1 VAYLGPEA
9 TFTHLAATSHFGYS
23 VTYVP
28 QPSIREIFSEVEK
41 GACDYGVVP
50 VENSVEGSV
59 RHTLDLF
66 FESDLCICAERYQ
79 PVSYDLLAQEINLS
93 AIKTVYAH
101 SQALN
106 QCRNWL
112 YQYLPGSELKE
123 CSSSAFAVDR
133 AAKEAQVAAIAGGGT
148 AAIFGLEAVAAK
160 IEDFSRPPT
169 RFLVIGKEK
178 VRPSGRD
185 KTSLMFA
192 LAHVPGAL
200 AGALA
205 PITEAGINL
214 VKIES
219 RPTRHESWSH
229 FFFVDLEGHF
239 EDGSIQKAIELI
251 QPHALYLKN
260 LGSYPLVG
268 DPEDPD
274 MGIVYMGTA
283 GWSAT
288 TVSEGIFE
296 EFGLGDYFN
305 QGVPGSGAALAA
317 TMVGAYEQGEPWVG
331 YYWAPTAVLGRL
343 DMVRLE
349 GSEFDPADV
358 NILVNESVLERA
370 PDVVEFLR
378 NYATSVDDN
387 NEFLAVMEE
396 NEWDAEETAIWFLEN
411 KEEVWTAW
419 VSDEVAD
426 RVKAALD
433 S

>member
-1 VAYLGPEA
+1 MGDSPNTPDCAMATDICNIRQEIDSIDDTILELINRRLNLAKRIGEVKKDSGNRVVDSTRESEILRRLTALNKGPLNPNVLHHIFIDIIAAARSIQASQRVAYLGPEA

-28 QPSIREIFSEVEK
+28 QPSIREIFAEVEK

-79 PVSYDLLAQEINLS
+79 PVSYDLLAQEISLGS
-93 AIKTVYAH
+93 VKRVYAH

-106 QCRNWL
+106 QCRTWL
-112 YQYLPGSELKE
+112 NQYLPVAALNE

-133 AAKEAQVAAIAGGGT
+133 AVREKGAAAIAGGGT
-148 AAIFGLEAVAAK
+148 AAIFGLEAAASK

-200 AGALA
+200 AHALA

-229 FFFVDLEGHF
+229 FFFVDVEGHA
-239 EDGSIQKAIELI
+239 EDSSIQNAIGLI
-251 QPHALYLKN
+251 KPHTLYLKN

-268 DPEDPD
+268 
-274 MGIVYMGTA
+274 V
-283 GWSAT
+283 
-288 TVSEGIFE
+288 
-296 EFGLGDYFN
+296 
-305 QGVPGSGAALAA
+305 GV
-317 TMVGAYEQGEPWVG
+317 
-331 YYWAPTAVLGRL
+331 
-343 DMVRLE
+343 
-349 GSEFDPADV
+349 
-358 NILVNESVLERA
+358 
-370 PDVVEFLR
+370 
-378 NYATSVDDN
+378 
-387 NEFLAVMEE
+387 
-396 NEWDAEETAIWFLEN
+396 
-411 KEEVWTAW
+411 
-419 VSDEVAD
+419 
-426 RVKAALD
+426 
-433 S
+433 

>member
-1 VAYLGPEA
+1 MGDSEKTPACTMATDICDIRNQIDSIDDTILELINRRLNLAKRIGSLKKDSGNRVVDSTRESEILRRLTALNKGPLNPNVLHHIFIDIIAAARAIQASQRVAYLGPEA

-79 PVSYDLLAQEINLS
+79 PVSYDLLAQEVRLRS
-93 AIKTVYAH
+93 IKMVYAH

-112 YQYLPGSELKE
+112 NQYLPDAELKE

-133 AAKEAQVAAIAGGGT
+133 AAKEKRVAAIAGGGT
-148 AAIFGLEAVAAK
+148 AGIFGLEAVASK

-178 VRPSGRD
+178 VRPSGKD

-192 LAHVPGAL
+192 LTHVPGAL

-239 EDGSIQKAIELI
+239 EDGSIQKAVELI

-268 DPEDPD
+268 
-274 MGIVYMGTA
+274 V
-283 GWSAT
+283 
-288 TVSEGIFE
+288 
-296 EFGLGDYFN
+296 
-305 QGVPGSGAALAA
+305 GV
-317 TMVGAYEQGEPWVG
+317 
-331 YYWAPTAVLGRL
+331 
-343 DMVRLE
+343 
-349 GSEFDPADV
+349 
-358 NILVNESVLERA
+358 
-370 PDVVEFLR
+370 
-378 NYATSVDDN
+378 
-387 NEFLAVMEE
+387 
-396 NEWDAEETAIWFLEN
+396 
-411 KEEVWTAW
+411 
-419 VSDEVAD
+419 
-426 RVKAALD
+426 
-433 S
+433 

>member
-1 VAYLGPEA
+1 MDEGQHRPACSMASDICDIRNQIDRIDDTILELINRRLNLAKRIGELKKDSGNRVVDSTRESEILRRLTALNDGPLNPNVLHHIFIDIIAAARAIQASQRVAYLGPEA

-79 PVSYDLLAQEINLS
+79 PVSYDLIAHEIGLG
-93 AIKTVYAH
+93 AVKTVYAH

-112 YQYLPGSELKE
+112 NQYLPEAQWKE
-123 CSSSAFAVDR
+123 CSSSAFAVGR
-133 AAKEAQVAAIAGGGT
+133 AASEKGAAAIAGGGA
-148 AAIFGLEAVAAK
+148 AAIFRLEAAASK
-160 IEDFSRPPT
+160 IEDYSRPPT
-169 RFLVIGKEK
+169 RFLVIGKER
-178 VRPSGRD
+178 VRSTGRD

-229 FFFVDLEGHF
+229 FFFVDLEGHV
-239 EDGSIQKAIELI
+239 EESGIQKAIEMI
-251 QPHALYLKN
+251 QPHALYMKN
-260 LGSYPLVG
+260 LGSYP
-268 DPEDPD
+268 
-274 MGIVYMGTA
+274 
-283 GWSAT
+283 
-288 TVSEGIFE
+288 
-296 EFGLGDYFN
+296 
-305 QGVPGSGAALAA
+305 
-317 TMVGAYEQGEPWVG
+317 MVGVG
-331 YYWAPTAVLGRL
+331 V
-343 DMVRLE
+343 
-349 GSEFDPADV
+349 
-358 NILVNESVLERA
+358 
-370 PDVVEFLR
+370 
-378 NYATSVDDN
+378 
-387 NEFLAVMEE
+387 
-396 NEWDAEETAIWFLEN
+396 
-411 KEEVWTAW
+411 
-419 VSDEVAD
+419 
-426 RVKAALD
+426 
-433 S
+433 

>member
-1 VAYLGPEA
+1 MVDSVKTPECTMATDICDIRNQIDHIDDTILDLINRRLNLAKRIGELKKDSGNRVVARTRKSEIFRRLTGLNKGPLNPNVLHHIFIDIIAAARAVQASQRVAYLGPEA

-66 FESDLCICAERYQ
+66 FESELFICAERYHQ
-79 PVSYDLLAQEINLS
+79 VSYDLLAQEISLS
-93 AIKTVYAH
+93 AVKTVYAH

-106 QCRNWL
+106 QCRTWL
-112 YQYLPGSELKE
+112 NQYLRNVKLKE
-123 CSSSAFAVDR
+123 CSSSAFAVGR
-133 AAKEAQVAAIAGGGT
+133 AAREKGVAAIAGGGA
-148 AAIFGLEAVAAK
+148 AAIFGLEAVASK

-229 FFFVDLEGHF
+229 FFFIDLEGHM

-260 LGSYPLVG
+260 LGSYPMLGVG
-268 DPEDPD
+268 
-274 MGIVYMGTA
+274 V
-283 GWSAT
+283 
-288 TVSEGIFE
+288 
-296 EFGLGDYFN
+296 
-305 QGVPGSGAALAA
+305 
-317 TMVGAYEQGEPWVG
+317 
-331 YYWAPTAVLGRL
+331 
-343 DMVRLE
+343 
-349 GSEFDPADV
+349 
-358 NILVNESVLERA
+358 
-370 PDVVEFLR
+370 
-378 NYATSVDDN
+378 
-387 NEFLAVMEE
+387 
-396 NEWDAEETAIWFLEN
+396 
-411 KEEVWTAW
+411 
-419 VSDEVAD
+419 
-426 RVKAALD
+426 
-433 S
+433 

>member
-1 VAYLGPEA
+1 MDQNEKRPECTLATDICEIRDQIDNIDDTILELINRRLNLAKRIGELKKDVGNQVVDSTRESEILRRLTGLNKGPLNPNVLSHIFIDIIAAARSIQASQRVAYLGPEA
-9 TFTHLAATSHFGYS
+9 TFTHLAAMSHFGYS

-41 GACDYGVVP
+41 GACNYGVVP

-66 FESDLCICAERYQ
+66 FESDLSICAERYQ

-93 AIKTVYAH
+93 AVQTIFAH

-112 YQYLPGSELKE
+112 NQYLPGTQLSE

-133 AAKEAQVAAIAGGGT
+133 AKKYKGVAAIAGVG
-148 AAIFGLEAVAAK
+148 AASIFGLEAAASK

-178 VRPSGRD
+178 TRPSGKD

-200 AGALA
+200 AHALR
-205 PITEAGINL
+205 PITDAGINL

-229 FFFVDLEGHF
+229 FFFIDLEGHL
-239 EDGSIQKAIELI
+239 EDGNIDQAIERI

-268 DPEDPD
+268 
-274 MGIVYMGTA
+274 V
-283 GWSAT
+283 
-288 TVSEGIFE
+288 
-296 EFGLGDYFN
+296 
-305 QGVPGSGAALAA
+305 GV
-317 TMVGAYEQGEPWVG
+317 
-331 YYWAPTAVLGRL
+331 
-343 DMVRLE
+343 
-349 GSEFDPADV
+349 
-358 NILVNESVLERA
+358 
-370 PDVVEFLR
+370 
-378 NYATSVDDN
+378 
-387 NEFLAVMEE
+387 
-396 NEWDAEETAIWFLEN
+396 
-411 KEEVWTAW
+411 
-419 VSDEVAD
+419 
-426 RVKAALD
+426 
-433 S
+433 

>member
-1 VAYLGPEA
+1 MADSEKPPACTMATDICDIREQIDNIDDTILELVNRRLNLAKRIGDLKKDSGNRVVDSTRESEILRRLTALNKGPLNPNVLHHIFIDIIAAARAIQASQRVAYLGPEA

-79 PVSYDLLAQEINLS
+79 QVSYDLLAQEIGLG
-93 AIKTVYAH
+93 AVKAVYAH

-106 QCRNWL
+106 QCRTWL
-112 YQYLPGSELKE
+112 NQYLPGAELKE
-123 CSSSAFAVDR
+123 CSSSAFAVGR
-133 AAKEAQVAAIAGGGT
+133 AAAEKGVAAIAGGGA
-148 AAIFGLEAVAAK
+148 AAIFGLEAAASK

-178 VRPSGRD
+178 VRPSGKD

-229 FFFVDLEGHF
+229 FFFVDLEGHLD
-239 EDGSIQKAIELI
+239 DGSIQEAIALI

-260 LGSYPLVG
+260 LGSYP
-268 DPEDPD
+268 
-274 MGIVYMGTA
+274 
-283 GWSAT
+283 
-288 TVSEGIFE
+288 
-296 EFGLGDYFN
+296 
-305 QGVPGSGAALAA
+305 
-317 TMVGAYEQGEPWVG
+317 MVGVG
-331 YYWAPTAVLGRL
+331 V
-343 DMVRLE
+343 
-349 GSEFDPADV
+349 
-358 NILVNESVLERA
+358 
-370 PDVVEFLR
+370 
-378 NYATSVDDN
+378 
-387 NEFLAVMEE
+387 
-396 NEWDAEETAIWFLEN
+396 
-411 KEEVWTAW
+411 
-419 VSDEVAD
+419 
-426 RVKAALD
+426 
-433 S
+433 

>member
-1 VAYLGPEA
+1 MVDSEKTPECTMATDICDIRNQIDHIDDTILDLINRRLNLAKRIGELKKDSGNRVVDSTRESEILRRLTGLNKGPLNPNVLHHIFIDIIAAARAIQASQRVAYLGPEA

-79 PVSYDLLAQEINLS
+79 PVSYDLLAQEVGLRS
-93 AIKTVYAH
+93 VRTVYAH

-112 YQYLPGSELKE
+112 NQYLPDAALKE
-123 CSSSAFAVDR
+123 CSSSAFAVSQ
-133 AAKEAQVAAIAGGGT
+133 AAGEKQVAAIAGCGT
-148 AAIFGLEAVAAK
+148 AAIFGLEAVASK

-192 LAHVPGAL
+192 LTHVPGAL

-251 QPHALYLKN
+251 KPHALYLKN
-260 LGSYPLVG
+260 LGSYPLIGVG
-268 DPEDPD
+268 
-274 MGIVYMGTA
+274 V
-283 GWSAT
+283 
-288 TVSEGIFE
+288 
-296 EFGLGDYFN
+296 
-305 QGVPGSGAALAA
+305 
-317 TMVGAYEQGEPWVG
+317 
-331 YYWAPTAVLGRL
+331 
-343 DMVRLE
+343 
-349 GSEFDPADV
+349 
-358 NILVNESVLERA
+358 
-370 PDVVEFLR
+370 
-378 NYATSVDDN
+378 
-387 NEFLAVMEE
+387 
-396 NEWDAEETAIWFLEN
+396 
-411 KEEVWTAW
+411 
-419 VSDEVAD
+419 
-426 RVKAALD
+426 
-433 S
+433 